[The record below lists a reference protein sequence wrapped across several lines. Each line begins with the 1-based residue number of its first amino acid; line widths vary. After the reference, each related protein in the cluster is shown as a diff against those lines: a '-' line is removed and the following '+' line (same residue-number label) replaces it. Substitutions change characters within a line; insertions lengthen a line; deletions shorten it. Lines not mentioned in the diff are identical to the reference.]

1 MRNSA
6 DEVGYSCSRTAS
18 TQCSDCGAELCE
30 SHTEMCD
37 RCRSIFCPS
46 CFCSSTKRNTR
57 LSGPRSSGA
66 KNCLNLFLVKIMGLS
81 GAAKRYANN
90 AKCGVIITR
99 IGKPRISSAE
109 KFPREWVPEP
119 KNEMDWVLRSCLSIG
134 ESAVRRF

>member
-1 MRNSA
+1 MRHLSQHILSFVLVLPFSA
-6 DEVGYSCSRTAS
+6 ALEACIGRPRGT
-18 TQCSDCGAELCE
+18 
-30 SHTEMCD
+30 
-37 RCRSIFCPS
+37 
-46 CFCSSTKRNTR
+46 
-57 LSGPRSSGA
+57 SGT
-66 KNCLNLFLVKIMGLS
+66 KNCLNLFLVKS
-81 GAAKRYANN
+81 VGAAGATKRYANN